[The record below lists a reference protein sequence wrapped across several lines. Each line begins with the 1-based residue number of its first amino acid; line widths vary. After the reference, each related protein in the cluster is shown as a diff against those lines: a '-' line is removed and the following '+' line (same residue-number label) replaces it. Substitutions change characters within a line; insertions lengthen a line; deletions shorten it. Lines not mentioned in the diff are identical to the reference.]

1 MEKTKDIK
9 ELSVCFSGHRL
20 VPQEKR
26 TELKQVLRAEIVKA
40 YSRGVR
46 NFYCGMALGFDTLAA
61 TAALSLQCELP
72 DLRVTAVVPFRGQA
86 DRWTEKDRELY
97 EDILA
102 NVDGTVVLSGYYYDG
117 CLLRRNDYMLER
129 STGVIAYFDG
139 QPKGG
144 TYYTCRKAKAYG
156 LDVANLYGS
165 V

>member
-1 MEKTKDIK
+1 M
-9 ELSVCFSGHRL
+9 CRSG
-20 VPQEKR
+20 
-26 TELKQVLRAEIVKA
+26 
-40 YSRGVR
+40 
-46 NFYCGMALGFDTLAA
+46 
-61 TAALSLQCELP
+61 
-72 DLRVTAVVPFRGQA
+72 GQA

-117 CLLRRNDYMLER
+117 CLLKRNDYMLER

-144 TYYTCRKAKAYG
+144 TYYTCKKAKLHG
-156 LDVANLYGS
+156 LDVTNLYGS